1 MKIFRF
7 AFLFVFLIIL
17 SCTNDFDVATYN
29 GGGLSLSDLLK
40 INSILSDTEKE
51 NLKTR
56 DDCYKF
62 IRKIAL
68 EKIILHEA
76 VKTGLD
82 KEPKIIDKIT
92 GIKQSVAFD
101 LLRDKN
107 VITKVK
113 VVASDYE
120 KYSNIYEVYQIVR
133 RTDTLDDNKVAKSSK
148 ILTDI
153 SSKIHNL
160 DDFKKYAQQYSE
172 DVTSSEGGFLGKIRY
187 GIMDDEIDKALSSMK
202 PKSLSPIVE
211 SYAGIHLLWVESI
224 EKADMTD
231 LLNDRKLYDL
241 IYTNKVAAIES
252 DWFEKLLKSPG
263 LVIDYDNLNSKE
275 ETAIIVEYKEKKITV
290 NDFSARISDLRQ
302 GVFPYPT
309 DSEKKTLLNDLAVK
323 LVIEEKMFD
332 MSFLDSTDFKSKFKI
347 KADYFI
353 INEFVERN
361 KILKEITQQDVND
374 FYKENQ
380 QSLFTF
386 KLENGKTFIQ
396 PINEVEKFIRQKLD
410 SVRDKDSRYELYRKL
425 VADYQL
431 TISDDG
437 INLFMKKK

>member
-7 AFLFVFLIIL
+7 VFLFVFLIVF

-29 GGGLSLSDLLK
+29 GGSVSLSDLLK

-68 EKIILHEA
+68 EKIILDEA
-76 VKTGLD
+76 AKTGLD

-107 VITKVK
+107 VISKVK

-153 SSKIHNL
+153 SSKIHSL

-187 GIMDDEIDKALSSMK
+187 GIMDDEIDKVLSLMK
-202 PKSLSPIVE
+202 PKSLSSIVE

-224 EKADMTD
+224 EKANMTD

-241 IYTNKVAAIES
+241 IYTNKVASIES
-252 DWFEKLLKSPG
+252 EWFEKLLKSPG
-263 LVIDYDNLNSKE
+263 LVIDYENLNSKE
-275 ETAIIVEYKEKKITV
+275 DSAVIVEYKDKKITV

-332 MSFLDSTDFKSKFKI
+332 TSFLDSTDFKSKFTI

-361 KILKEITQQDVND
+361 KKLKEITQQDIND

-380 QSLFTF
+380 QSLFSF

-410 SVRDKDSRYELYRKL
+410 SVRDKDSRYELYRNL